1 MVTIKVQD
9 NADIKE
15 LCSKNEFELVIAPHN
30 LTNTFQPFD
39 VKINQKA
46 KKFISHKFDTLHQE
60 VFTEI
65 VPLIS

>member
-46 KKFISHKFDTLHQE
+46 KKFISHKFNTLHE
-60 VFTEI
+60 EALTEI